1 MNTLANQ
8 SFSLKFLV
16 LSVFCLAL
24 IFPGVANASSVR
36 ASFDIPYDA
45 GIFSSEPSA
54 EFKSKALDRGRLE
67 VWRAYQVKL
76 DSTKIVDIER
86 NKASIEARLGDIVTN
101 LSIIDERV
109 VKDSRIVKYTVRG
122 TVNTILLD
130 TLLQAA
136 GGGVTA
142 SGGGSLF
149 GFLFVP
155 RMQAETEELDATVTK
170 AAKATAAKSRE
181 SVTSDQVKEVDGGV
195 EERTIEGAEVK
206 TGAKVTTSGS
216 ATRRA
221 AQSSWTAVEAKGVDA
236 EVNKVLTESGFES
249 SSFNDIL
256 AECGEGSADGLID
269 ELVNSKTMNFTRNN
283 FKTVS
288 AALKECKVRF
298 FGVGYLD
305 IDSIQKD
312 DQTGG
317 WLVRVSVNVNVRDYG
332 AVHSGDK
339 RVATTVATVQESTS
353 GIGRTQE
360 AARDSALQA
369 AGRQAATIV
378 ASQLRSKGLK

>member
-1 MNTLANQ
+1 MNALANQ
-8 SFSLKFLV
+8 SFSLKFLA
-16 LSVFCLAL
+16 LCIFSLAL
-24 IFPGVANASSVR
+24 VFPCIANASSVR
-36 ASFDIPYDA
+36 ASFDIPYEA
-45 GIFSSEPSA
+45 GIFSSEPSV

-67 VWRAYQVKL
+67 IWRAYQTKL
-76 DSTKIVDIER
+76 DSTKIGDIER
-86 NKASIEARLGDIVTN
+86 NKAAIEARLGEIVTN
-101 LSIIDERV
+101 VSIIDQQV
-109 VKDSRIVKYTVRG
+109 MKDSRIVKYTVRG
-122 TVNTILLD
+122 TVNTTLVD

-136 GGGVTA
+136 GGGATA

-155 RMQAETEELDATVTK
+155 RMQSETKELDSTVTK
-170 AAKATAAKSRE
+170 VVKATAAKSRG
-181 SVTSDQVKEVDGGV
+181 SVASDQVKEVDGGV

-269 ELVNSKTMNFTRNN
+269 DLVNSKTMNFTRNN
-283 FKTVS
+283 LKAVS

-305 IDSIQKD
+305 IDSIQRD
-312 DQTGG
+312 EQTGG
-317 WLVRVSVNVNVRDYG
+317 WLVRVAVNVNVRDYG
-332 AVHSGDK
+332 AVHSGER
-339 RVATTVATVQESTS
+339 RVAATVATVQESSS

-378 ASQLRSKGLK
+378 ASQLRAKGLR